1 MTTPSAI
8 LLPWFCF
15 LCFFLLG
22 LAAENENSLVCG
34 MNFLQKAVVCTNAM
48 NSANKEGIV
57 AKFVL
62 HKDYIPG
69 AVRLVFLD

>member
-1 MTTPSAI
+1 
-8 LLPWFCF
+8 
-15 LCFFLLG
+15 
-22 LAAENENSLVCG
+22 

-62 HKDYIPG
+62 HKDYTLG